1 MPSRDPQTG
10 RRLSGAAQRKLK
22 TAPAA
27 GRAAPPPK
35 PATGRLGRLLKKLGP
50 PPSDPTEMILW
61 ANQITGALA
70 WAVLVEPGAVTP
82 QQFQQAKEL
91 LATVGKLYPRAE
103 VEKLLKQILEQRG
116 GAADPAAGLAPVQPG
131 GWQKALPAPPAP
143 EPEQDPGEA
152 GDRSAAPP
160 DRGGGEPAPG

>member
-10 RRLSGAAQRKLK
+10 KRLSGAAQRKK
-22 TAPAA
+22 GQPAGRTAPPA
-27 GRAAPPPK
+27 K

-50 PPSDPTEMILW
+50 PPRDPTEMILW

-70 WAVLVEPGAVTP
+70 WAVLVEPGAVTA

-131 GWQKALPAPPAP
+131 GWQKALPAPAA

-160 DRGGGEPAPG
+160 DRGGGYPAPG